1 MVKEIEYIF
10 SSAWVRI
17 ILESKDFFFFLP
29 SFYSKAWKQ
38 RTVGNMEIKWERC
51 EWSLKRH
58 LAACTWYKTIDFTHY
73 QSVCEWYFP
82 SALYKRGLPSV
93 STHLIPA
100 VFWQP
105 LAYGWNSQVFPQDL
119 VTSRPSVSLI
129 VIPSATNVHLL
140 YTWSL
145 FSFSKCCDGWQS
157 CGRICTFFFFFKE
170 VWRSLIRSWV
180 HWLNRS
186 FAYVQNTF
194 IFA

>member
-1 MVKEIEYIF
+1 MSTEIKIWPGRQITTCQWYNCCCDLDPDSWKLSTLLITEALHF
-10 SSAWVRI
+10 LMWGSSGISISQCFHKSSTGGPVC
-17 ILESKDFFFFLP
+17 FFACI
-29 SFYSKAWKQ
+29 SGRGNYFYSQ
-38 RTVGNMEIKWERC
+38 
-51 EWSLKRH
+51 L
-58 LAACTWYKTIDFTHY
+58 
-73 QSVCEWYFP
+73 
-82 SALYKRGLPSV
+82 RGGKDLEL
-93 STHLIPA
+93 LIPA